1 LKGIFVD
8 GCLEKGWEFGWV
20 VSIYLWIWWFCGWF
34 VKHSLETEKG
44 VGLGALYTSEYGGFV
59 DGLLMVLCN

>member
-1 LKGIFVD
+1 MVVWKRDGSLVGSSLYISGHGGFVD
-8 GCLEKGWEFGWV
+8 GL
-20 VSIYLWIWWFCGWF
+20 SNI
-34 VKHSLETEKG
+34 SLETEKG